1 MMLESPASLENWI
14 AGGSLNVWLDSEHE
28 AEKRGVLYC
37 PTELE
42 PRSYHY
48 TDSRS

>member
-1 MMLESPASLENWI
+1 MMLESPVSLENWI
-14 AGGSLNVWLDSEHE
+14 AGGSLNVWLEHE

-48 TDSRS
+48 TDPLS